1 MNKLYNLALGHLS
14 KIRVATCLWWNWRAP
29 FGGALLT
36 SLLLFNIAG
45 GPAQAETDSV
55 QYRFAVVR
63 MSTILNQ
70 SPQSE
75 AASEALR
82 KRYIVRE
89 EVLAKEQSAVQQ
101 AEEAFLEKQRTQT
114 LPADELVKLESQ
126 LRKRQRD
133 LKRNREDFREEVRL
147 AKDQALSDLKKNVS
161 FAIEAIRR
169 QENIDII
176 FRESDYLVASPRVDI
191 TDKVLAY
198 LSGQFQSQSE
208 PEPVSADIDADSE
221 EK

>member
-1 MNKLYNLALGHLS
+1 MNKLCNLVLGHLS
-14 KIRVATCLWWNWRAP
+14 KPVRSNWLVV
-29 FGGALLT
+29 GGGMLLT
-36 SLLLFNIAG
+36 GLLFWNAVG
-45 GPAQAETDSV
+45 SAQAEANND
-55 QYRFAVVR
+55 QYRFAVVK

-82 KRYIVRE
+82 KRYVVRE
-89 EVLAKEQSAVQQ
+89 EALTNEQNAVQQ
-101 AEEAFLEKQRTQT
+101 AEEDFLKKQRTMS
-114 LPADELVKLESQ
+114 ADEAAKLESQ
-126 LRKRQRD
+126 LRIRQRD
-133 LKRNREDFREEVRL
+133 LKRNREDFREEVRV

-161 FAIEAIRR
+161 FAIEAIRQ

-198 LSGQFQSQSE
+198 LQGQFQNNNPDQGES
-208 PEPVSADIDADSE
+208 VKADADSE